1 MLKHFQVPDDIAIR
15 VNVDSLRAVTERI
28 FMKCGVS
35 ESEAYLGADV
45 LMFADQSG
53 IDTHGVSN
61 MLRSYV
67 SGYNSGTLN
76 PDPRFQI
83 VKETPSTATIDGDG
97 GLGEIQGIWG
107 LLVIMQ

>member
-15 VNVDSLRAVTERI
+15 VNVDSLRTVTERI

-76 PDPRFQI
+76 PVMAAAAMAFSS
-83 VKETPSTATIDGDG
+83 VS
-97 GLGEIQGIWG
+97 
-107 LLVIMQ
+107 VITNSLRLRHINFESDNRC